1 MKQTRLMKMLFVPAA
16 LSLFAA
22 CSSDN
27 DIVGDKN
34 PTEDKGIT
42 LTINAN
48 AGSDAAMSR
57 VQYNNDYSVEWTS
70 ADKVYAFAGSTAN
83 AGLCGITTTA
93 DKHNA
98 TLTVKLPTTPKNG
111 DKITAYVANSS
122 VTAVNAKTEG
132 LGNQIEVDYSKQ
144 AGTYAD
150 ATSRCV
156 LFGETTYNSESD
168 LSMNFEY
175 QTTFLKLTLN
185 FPEATVAGT
194 AALYL
199 TGDNVYSI
207 SRMNTTG
214 SNAGKLGNQNGFTI
228 TVPSVTVVAGKA
240 ENIYIAMYPG
250 QVQNVKLQAVMA
262 DGKTYEFTLGNAN
275 LAAGKVYKIAKNGT
289 VVDNGVATS
298 FASGDGKKTPFVI
311 SNLAELN
318 YLRKL
323 VKNEILLPGKTN
335 NYGLAG
341 YTIELAK
348 DIIINGDW
356 EPIGTNS
363 APFRGDFNGKNHS
376 IIGSV
381 NVTVNTAHDG
391 AGFFGNVGEGCKI
404 SNLIN
409 KANYNIST
417 TNGEKGAYS
426 GAIVG
431 RIIKHS
437 TIQNC
442 VNKGIVVSQS
452 DNVGGL
458 VCNIYLPTSS
468 SADYVI
474 EACVNEGIIKN
485 TKATSD
491 NVSVAGIVG
500 SVNLNTSNSKNVI
513 ITGCYAKGFSIYAQK
528 KTKLYAGG
536 LVGRVVGER
545 DNTQLKMIS
554 CWSSDIVYPNP
565 DYLGGIIGT
574 YSASKFTIDH
584 CWTNA
589 SQLNVTTAKPN
600 FVVTN
605 SYNSKQQPNLSNMIE
620 GMNTAWQ
627 TTISGTTF
635 KFDATGAIVTNK

>member
-16 LSLFAA
+16 LSFFAA

-34 PTEDKGIT
+34 PTEDKEVT
-42 LTINAN
+42 LTINAT
-48 AGSDAAMSR
+48 AGADAAMSR
-57 VQYNNDYSVEWTS
+57 VQYNNDYSVEWT
-70 ADKVYAFAGSTAN
+70 AEDQVYAFAGSTAN
-83 AGLCGITTTA
+83 AGKCGITTTA

-98 TLTVKLPTTPKNG
+98 KLTVTLPTTPKNG
-111 DKITAYVANSS
+111 DKITAYVANNGIS
-122 VTAVNAKTEG
+122 AVNAKTEG
-132 LGNQIEVDYSKQ
+132 LGDQIEVDYSKQ
-144 AGTYAD
+144 DGTYAD

-156 LFGETTYNSESD
+156 LFGETTYNSESE

-185 FPEATVAGT
+185 FPETTVAGE

-214 SNAGKLGNQNGFTI
+214 TKAGQLGNQNGFTI
-228 TVPSVTVVAGKA
+228 TVPSVNVAAGKA

-250 QVQNVKLQAVMA
+250 AVQNVKLQAVMA
-262 DGKTYEFTLGNAN
+262 DGKTYEFTLGNAT
-275 LAAGKVYKIAKNGT
+275 LAAGKVYNISKNGA

-323 VKNEILLPGKTN
+323 VENEIRLPGKTS

-341 YTIELAK
+341 YKIELAK
-348 DIIINGDW
+348 DIIINGDL

-381 NVTVNTAHDG
+381 NVTVNTANDG

-417 TNGEKGAYS
+417 TNGDKGAYS

-431 RIIKHS
+431 RIIKQS

-458 VCNIYLPTSS
+458 VGNIYLPTSS

-500 SVNLNTSNSKNVI
+500 SVNLNTSNSKNLI

-545 DNTQLKMIS
+545 DNTQLQMIS

-574 YSASKFTIDH
+574 YSASMFTIDH

-589 SQLNVTTAKPN
+589 SQLNVTTATPR
-600 FVVTN
+600 FVVTK

-620 GMNTAWQ
+620 DMNTAWQ
-627 TTISGTTF
+627 TAVSGTTF
-635 KFDATGAIVTNK
+635 KFDATGAIVNK

>member
-1 MKQTRLMKMLFVPAA
+1 MKQTKLMKMLFVPAA
-16 LSLFAA
+16 LSFFAA

-34 PTEDKGIT
+34 STEDKGVT
-42 LTINAN
+42 LTINAT
-48 AGSDAAMSR
+48 AGADAEMSR

-70 ADKVYAFAGSTAN
+70 ADQVYAFAGSTTN

-250 QVQNVKLQAVMA
+250 QVQNVKLQAVMT
-262 DGKTYEFTLGNAN
+262 DGKTYEFNLGNAN
-275 LAAGKVYKIAKNGT
+275 LAAGKVYNIKKNGT
-289 VVDNGVATS
+289 EVATVAATKLEGKGTPAEPYLINNLADLKYLQQV
-298 FASGDGKKTPFVI
+298 ASTTKTGQIYKMTNDIVINGTWTPIEQFHGIFDGDG
-311 SNLAELN
+311 
-318 YLRKL
+318 
-323 VKNEILLPGKTN
+323 
-335 NYGLAG
+335 
-341 YTIELAK
+341 
-348 DIIINGDW
+348 
-356 EPIGTNS
+356 
-363 APFRGDFNGKNHS
+363 HS
-376 IIGSV
+376 ILGNIEVSTTSNTGIGL
-381 NVTVNTAHDG
+381 
-391 AGFFGNVGEGCKI
+391 FGNIGYNATIK
-404 SNLIN
+404 NLTN
-409 KANYNIST
+409 KANIT
-417 TNGEKGAYS
+417 
-426 GAIVG
+426 AIVKTSSKG
-431 RIIKHS
+431 GAVGGIVGKIPS
-437 TIQNC
+437 VDNVTIVNC
-442 VNKGIVVSQS
+442 VNKGIINSQAWVTGGI
-452 DNVGGL
+452 VGE
-458 VCNIYLPTSS
+458 ITSKNS
-468 SADYVI
+468 VDKDILI
-474 EACVNEGIIKN
+474 EACRNEGNIHIS
-485 TKATSD
+485 SD
-491 NVSVAGIVG
+491 ISNIDPRVGGIVG
-500 SVNLNTSNSKNVI
+500 QTNGQKDKTQNIYIKGCSTTNVTISTSVSSLYVGGVLGNLVNVRDASQTTITACWTSNLVFPVGK
-513 ITGCYAKGFSIYAQK
+513 KGNYCGI
-528 KTKLYAGG
+528 
-536 LVGRVVGER
+536 VGASVG
-545 DNTQLKMIS
+545 K
-554 CWSSDIVYPNP
+554 VPN
-565 DYLGGIIGT
+565 LIL
-574 YSASKFTIDH
+574 FTLNN

-589 SQLNVTTAKPN
+589 SELVVKGSQATMNKCYLFKDKPFSEWVTEANEAWGSSEYEFNADGTINVK
-600 FVVTN
+600 
-605 SYNSKQQPNLSNMIE
+605 
-620 GMNTAWQ
+620 
-627 TTISGTTF
+627 
-635 KFDATGAIVTNK
+635 

>member
-250 QVQNVKLQAVMA
+250 QVQNVKLQAVMT
-262 DGKTYEFTLGNAN
+262 DGKTYEFTLGNAT
-275 LAAGKVYKIAKNGT
+275 LVAGKVYKIAKTGAVVATVAATKLEGKGTPAEPYLINNLADLKYLQKVASTTKTGQIYKMTNDIVINGT
-289 VVDNGVATS
+289 WTPIEQFHGIFD
-298 FASGDGKKTPFVI
+298 GDGHAI
-311 SNLAELN
+311 LGNI
-318 YLRKL
+318 KL
-323 VKNEILLPGKTN
+323 GGTKNEL
-335 NYGLAG
+335 
-341 YTIELAK
+341 
-348 DIIINGDW
+348 
-356 EPIGTNS
+356 
-363 APFRGDFNGKNHS
+363 
-376 IIGSV
+376 
-381 NVTVNTAHDG
+381 
-391 AGFFGNVGEGCKI
+391 GFFGVLGYNGVVK
-404 SNLIN
+404 NLTN
-409 KANYNIST
+409 KANIT
-417 TNGEKGAYS
+417 TDESVTTKAVGG
-426 GAIVG
+426 IVG
-431 RIIKHS
+431 RINHTGNAIK
-437 TIQNC
+437 NC
-442 VNKGIVVSQS
+442 VNKGIINSKTQYI
-452 DNVGGL
+452 GGIL
-458 VCNIYLPTSS
+458 GDIYAQNDKTD
-468 SADYVI
+468 AVI
-474 EACVNEGIIKN
+474 EACRNEGYIN
-485 TKATSD
+485 CTNESPRFG
-491 NVSVAGIVG
+491 GIVG
-500 SVNLNTSNSKNVI
+500 SINGNKANQKI
-513 ITGCYAKGFSIYAQK
+513 IVKGCS
-528 KTKLYAGG
+528 TKDVSFTTTATTAY
-536 LVGRVVGER
+536 
-545 DNTQLKMIS
+545 N
-554 CWSSDIVYPNP
+554 
-565 DYLGGIIGT
+565 GGILGYIVNPKDANQITITACWTENLSFPKVGT
-574 YSASKFTIDH
+574 NRGIVASTSTIEFTLNN

-589 SQLNVTTAKPN
+589 DNLISSIAVTPNKCYKKADKKP
-600 FVVTN
+600 FSEWVT
-605 SYNSKQQPNLSNMIE
+605 E
-620 GMNTAWQ
+620 ANTAWGS
-627 TTISGTTF
+627 TEYEF
-635 KFDATGAIVTNK
+635 NNEGAIVKK

>member
-1 MKQTRLMKMLFVPAA
+1 MKMLFVPAA
-16 LSLFAA
+16 LSFFAA

-34 PTEDKGIT
+34 PTEDKGVT
-42 LTINAN
+42 LTINAT
-48 AGSDAAMSR
+48 AGADAAMSR

-70 ADKVYAFAGSTAN
+70 TDQVYAFAGSTAN
-83 AGLCGITTTA
+83 AGKCGITTTA

-98 TLTVKLPTTPKNG
+98 KLTVTLPTTPKNG
-111 DKITAYVANSS
+111 DKITAYVANNGIY
-122 VTAVNAKTEG
+122 AVNAKTEG
-132 LGNQIEVDYSKQ
+132 LGDQIEVDYSKQ
-144 AGTYAD
+144 DGTYAD

-156 LFGETTYNSESD
+156 LFGETTYNSESE

-185 FPEATVAGT
+185 FPETTVAGE

-214 SNAGKLGNQNGFTI
+214 ANAGQLGNQNGFTI
-228 TVPSVTVVAGKA
+228 TVPSVNVAAGQAKD
-240 ENIYIAMYPG
+240 IYIAMYPG
-250 QVQNVKLQAVMA
+250 AVQNVKLQAVMA

-275 LAAGKVYKIAKNGT
+275 LVAGKVYKIEKTGT

-323 VKNEILLPGKTN
+323 VKNEILLPGKAN

-341 YTIELAK
+341 YKIELAK

-356 EPIGTNS
+356 EPIGTNI

-381 NVTVNTAHDG
+381 NVTVNTDNDG

-409 KANYNIST
+409 KANFNIST
-417 TNGEKGAYS
+417 TNGEKGAFS

-431 RIIKHS
+431 RIIKQS

-458 VCNIYLPTSS
+458 VGNIYLPTSS

-485 TKATSD
+485 TKATSA

-500 SVNLNTSNSKNVI
+500 SVNLKADNSKNVI

-545 DNTQLKMIS
+545 DNTQLQMIS

-574 YSASKFTIDH
+574 YSASMFTIDH

-589 SQLNVTTAKPN
+589 SQLNVTTATPR
-600 FVVTN
+600 FVVTK

-620 GMNTAWQ
+620 DMNTAWQ
-627 TTISGTTF
+627 TAVSGTTF
-635 KFDATGAIVTNK
+635 KFDATGAIVNK